1 MAYDKVKILEK
12 TFKVIEKHKLF
23 FIEDVVAYLPCT
35 KTTFYEFFPI
45 DSDEMNTIK
54 GMIEEN
60 KVKIKVTI
68 RSKLLKGKGS
78 ELIALYKLVGTDEER
93 IRLSTQNVDHTSKG
107 NEIAPNIINLGVG
120 INPDEDKD

>member
-1 MAYDKVKILEK
+1 MAYDKIKILEK
-12 TFKVIEKHKLF
+12 ALEVIEKHRLF
-23 FIEDVVAYLPCT
+23 FIEDIVAYLPCT
-35 KTTFYEFFPI
+35 KSTLYEFFPI

-60 KVKIKVTI
+60 KVRVKVTI
-68 RSKLLKGKGS
+68 RSKLLKGKGT

-93 IRLSTQNVDHTSKG
+93 IRLSTQNIDHTSKG

-120 INPDEDKD
+120 INPDEDKE

>member
-12 TFKVIEKHKLF
+12 TFDVIEKHKLF

-68 RSKLLKGKGS
+68 RSKLLKG
-78 ELIALYKLVGTDEER
+78 R
-93 IRLSTQNVDHTSKG
+93 N
-107 NEIAPNIINLGVG
+107 
-120 INPDEDKD
+120 